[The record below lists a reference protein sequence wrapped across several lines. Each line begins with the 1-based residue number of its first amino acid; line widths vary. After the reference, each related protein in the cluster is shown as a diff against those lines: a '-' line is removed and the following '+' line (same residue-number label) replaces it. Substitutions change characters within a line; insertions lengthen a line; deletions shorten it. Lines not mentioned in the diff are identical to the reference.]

1 MVVVGSDPVEPK
13 KNQPLKTIPCWG
25 ESFKLSMDVKL
36 KTYEYLNEN
45 SSGIFGEIV
54 RFQAA
59 NAPRDIEKGSRIPM
73 ILVQKNPLSGNFE
86 NLLQVTSYIVNN
98 ADPEGPNPEG
108 QAGEG
113 SGPDN
118 YQVNFD
124 GDEAPKIN
132 EWFTITVSQ
141 LQKEVE

>member
-36 KTYEYLNEN
+36 N
-45 SSGIFGEIV
+45 SDYPNIFGEIV

-59 NAPRDIEKGSRIPM
+59 NAPEDIEKGSRIPM
-73 ILVQKNPLSGNFE
+73 ILVQQNPLSGFE

-118 YQVNFD
+118 YQTNFE
-124 GDEAPKIN
+124 GNEAPKIN

>member
-36 KTYEYLNEN
+36 NTYEYL
-45 SSGIFGEIV
+45 SGDGYIWGEIV

-59 NAPRDIEKGSRIPM
+59 NAPKDIEKGSRIPM

-118 YQVNFD
+118 YQVNFY
-124 GDEAPKIN
+124 GDEAPKID

>member
-1 MVVVGSDPVEPK
+1 MEPT
-13 KNQPLKTIPCWG
+13 KNQPLKSIPCWG

-36 KTYEYLNEN
+36 NTYFYF
-45 SSGIFGEIV
+45 SGDRYIWGEIV

-59 NAPRDIEKGSRIPM
+59 NAPGDIEKGSRIPM

-113 SGPDN
+113 IGPDN
-118 YQVNFD
+118 YQTNFD